1 MLAHAEEPLAKRPGA
16 ARGGRGNG
24 GMRKAI
30 GLVVLALVLVAT
42 AAGGWHWWTVGRY
55 VQSTDDAFVQA
66 DISAVSPKIQGY
78 VRDVRVVDNQEVRAG
93 DVLVIID
100 DREFAARLDQAR
112 ATLEVQ
118 QAAIA
123 MLATRRVWQ
132 QAMIDQADASVAGAE
147 AEQRRAQ
154 LELAR
159 QRDLARADVASRQKF
174 ETADAD
180 MRKADAALAR
190 AKAALVAERDQLA
203 MLDAQR
209 RQEEARQ
216 HQAEAALRLAQN
228 DLDDTVIR
236 APVDGVVGNRGVQV
250 GQLVKAGTLLLAVVP
265 LQQVY
270 VVANFKETQ
279 LAGMR
284 AGQAVSLT
292 VDAFPGVSLRG
303 FIESFAPASGAL
315 FSLLPPENATGNFTK
330 IVQRVP
336 VRIAL
341 APDEKLRFHLR
352 PGLSAVVEVDTR
364 VPASVAAAQTNPVR

>member
-1 MLAHAEEPLAKRPGA
+1 
-16 ARGGRGNG
+16 
-24 GMRKAI
+24 MRKAI
-30 GLVVLALVLVAT
+30 GLVVLALVLVAA
-42 AAGGWHWWTVGRY
+42 AAGGWQWWTVGRFI
-55 VQSTDDAFVQA
+55 QSTDDAFVQA

-78 VRDVRVVDNQEVRAG
+78 VRDVRVVENQEVKAG
-93 DVLVIID
+93 DVLVVID

-112 ATLEVQ
+112 ATLEAQ
-118 QAAIA
+118 QAALA

-132 QAMIDQADASVAGAE
+132 QAMIDQADAAVAGAE

-180 MRKADAALAR
+180 LHKADAALAR

-209 RQEEARQ
+209 RQEEARL
-216 HQAEAALRLAQN
+216 HQAEAALRLTQN

-236 APVDGVVGNRGVQV
+236 APVDGVVGNKGVQV

-265 LQQVY
+265 LPQVY
-270 VVANFKETQ
+270 VIANFKETQ

-284 AGQAVSLT
+284 PGQPVSLT
-292 VDAFPGVSLRG
+292 VDAFPGVALRG

-341 APDEKLRFHLR
+341 APDEVLRSRLR

-364 VPASVAAAQTNPVR
+364 APASIAAAQTGLVQ

>member
-1 MLAHAEEPLAKRPGA
+1 
-16 ARGGRGNG
+16 
-24 GMRKAI
+24 MRKAM
-30 GLVVLALVLVAT
+30 GLVVLALVLVAA
-42 AAGGWHWWTVGRY
+42 AAGGGHWWTVGRFI
-55 VQSTDDAFVQA
+55 QSTDDAFVQA

-78 VRDVRVVDNQEVRAG
+78 VRDVPVVDNQEVKAG
-93 DVLVIID
+93 DVLVVID
-100 DREFAARLDQAR
+100 DREFAAKLDQAR
-112 ATLEVQ
+112 ATLEAQ

-132 QAMIDQADASVAGAE
+132 QAMIDQADAAMAGAE

-180 MRKADAALAR
+180 LHKADAALAR
-190 AKAALVAERDQLA
+190 AKAGLAAERDQLA

-209 RQEEARQ
+209 KQEEARS

-228 DLDDTVIR
+228 DLDDTIIR
-236 APVDGVVGNRGVQV
+236 APVDGVIGNKGVQV

-265 LQQVY
+265 LPQVY

-279 LAGMR
+279 LAGMHP
-284 AGQAVSLT
+284 GQQVSLT
-292 VDAFPGVSLRG
+292 IDAIPGASLRG

-341 APDEKLRFHLR
+341 APDEKLRSRLR
-352 PGLSAVVEVDTR
+352 PGLSAIVEVDTR
-364 VPASVAAAQTNPVR
+364 VPASIAAAQIGRVQ

>member
-1 MLAHAEEPLAKRPGA
+1 
-16 ARGGRGNG
+16 
-24 GMRKAI
+24 MRKAI
-30 GLVVLALVLVAT
+30 GLVVLAVVLVA
-42 AAGGWHWWTVGRY
+42 AAGGWHWWTVGRFLR
-55 VQSTDDAFVQA
+55 STDDAFVQA

-78 VRDVRVVDNQEVRAG
+78 VRDVQVADNQEVKAG
-93 DVLVIID
+93 DVLVVID
-100 DREFAARLDQAR
+100 EREFAARVDQAR

-123 MLATRRVWQ
+123 MLATRRTWQ
-132 QAMIDQADASVAGAE
+132 QAMIDEAEASVAGAE

-180 MRKADAALAR
+180 LRKAEAAVAHARAALA
-190 AKAALVAERDQLA
+190 AERDQLA
-203 MLDAQR
+203 VLDAQS
-209 RQEEARQ
+209 RQEAARL
-216 HQAEAALRLAQN
+216 HQVQAAARLVQD

-236 APVDGVVGNRGVQV
+236 APVDGVVANKGVQI

-265 LQQVY
+265 LPQVY

-279 LAGMR
+279 LAGMQP
-284 AGQAVSLT
+284 GQAVSLSI
-292 VDAFPGVSLRG
+292 DAFPGVRVRG

-315 FSLLPPENATGNFTK
+315 FSLLPPENATGNFIK

-341 APDEKLRFHLR
+341 APDETLRARLR
-352 PGLSAVVEVDTR
+352 PGLSAAVEIDTR
-364 VPASVAAAQTNPVR
+364 VPAGVAAVQTGLAQ

>member
-1 MLAHAEEPLAKRPGA
+1 
-16 ARGGRGNG
+16 
-24 GMRKAI
+24 MRKAI
-30 GLVVLALVLVAT
+30 GLVVLAVVLVT
-42 AAGGWHWWTVGRY
+42 AAGGWHWWTVGRFIR
-55 VQSTDDAFVQA
+55 STDDAFVQA

-78 VRDVRVVDNQEVRAG
+78 VRDVQVADNQEVKAG
-93 DVLVIID
+93 DVLVVID
-100 DREFAARLDQAR
+100 EREFAARVDQAR

-123 MLATRRVWQ
+123 MLVTRRTWQ
-132 QAMIDQADASVAGAE
+132 QAMIDEAEASVAGAE

-180 MRKADAALAR
+180 LRKAEAAVAHARAALA
-190 AKAALVAERDQLA
+190 AERDQLA
-203 MLDAQR
+203 VLDAQS
-209 RQEEARQ
+209 RQEAARL
-216 HQAEAALRLAQN
+216 HQAQAAARLVQD

-236 APVDGVVGNRGVQV
+236 APVDGVVANKGVQI

-265 LQQVY
+265 LPQVY

-279 LAGMR
+279 LAGMQP
-284 AGQAVSLT
+284 GQAVSLT
-292 VDAFPGVSLRG
+292 IDAFPGVRVRG

-315 FSLLPPENATGNFTK
+315 FSLLPPENATGNFIK

-341 APDEKLRFHLR
+341 APDETLRQRLR
-352 PGLSAVVEVDTR
+352 PGLSAAVEIDTR
-364 VPASVAAAQTNPVR
+364 VPAGVAAVQTGLAQ

>member
-1 MLAHAEEPLAKRPGA
+1 
-16 ARGGRGNG
+16 
-24 GMRKAI
+24 MRKAI
-30 GLVVLALVLVAT
+30 GLVVLALVLVAA
-42 AAGGWHWWTVGRY
+42 AAGGWRWWTVGRFI
-55 VQSTDDAFVQA
+55 QSTDDAFIQA

-78 VRDVRVVDNQEVRAG
+78 VRDVRVVDNQEVKAG
-93 DVLVIID
+93 DVLVVID
-100 DREFAARLDQAR
+100 EREFGARLDQAR
-112 ATLEVQ
+112 ATLEAQ
-118 QAAIA
+118 QAALA

-174 ETADAD
+174 ETSDAD
-180 MRKADAALAR
+180 QHKADAALAR

-209 RQEEARQ
+209 PQEEARQ
-216 HQAEAALRLAQN
+216 HQAEAALRLTQN
-228 DLDDTVIR
+228 DLDDTIIR
-236 APVDGVVGNRGVQV
+236 APVDGVVGNKGVQV

-265 LQQVY
+265 LAQVY
-270 VVANFKETQ
+270 VIANFKETQ
-279 LAGMR
+279 LAGMHP
-284 AGQAVSLT
+284 GQQVSLT
-292 VDAFPGVSLRG
+292 IDAFPGVSLRG

-341 APDEKLRFHLR
+341 APDETLRRRLR
-352 PGLSAVVEVDTR
+352 PGLSAIVEVDTR
-364 VPASVAAAQTNPVR
+364 PSASIAAAQTSPVR